1 MSERELPRLLVWLGS
16 LQARRPFLLLLVAF
30 LSLLPAAWATSHL
43 TLKPDLAELLPEN
56 KDSVITARRV
66 GKRLAGASTLT
77 ITAEVKDGQNHLA
90 LTRFVDALV
99 PKLTAL
105 GPDKV
110 GRVDYGTQDRD
121 RFFGENKILFAKMD
135 DLQKAHDDI
144 VERYD
149 YEVAKRS
156 GNLLDDTEIPEP
168 ITAASIR
175 KRLTG
180 KETPAEPDRG
190 PRSSGY
196 FISTDGTFI
205 AVLVRTPVSGK
216 ANVQAFRD
224 EVERAVGEADPLSF
238 DPSMRI
244 HYTGGVIT
252 STEEYEAIVND
263 LAHVGGWGL
272 LGVLAS
278 VFLFFLR
285 ARTLLVMGATILVG
299 LLWTFGLTRYT
310 IGYLNASTGF
320 LVSIIAG
327 NGINYGIMYM
337 ARYVEARRDEHLP
350 VEEAIAIA
358 HRDSWVPT
366 LASAATAMLAYGSL
380 IITDFRGFKHFGIIG
395 SYGMMLC
402 WLVTYVFMPAF
413 LAATERVLPSF
424 RTTDEQRSR
433 ARGYYG
439 IPFAKLAAA
448 LPRGLTVM
456 GAALLIVTSVAT
468 FRYFRGDPQ
477 EYDMTNI
484 RNDRKDKTA
493 AGLLSI
499 RVDEVAD
506 NIGQDGMAVMTDRL
520 DQVPLLVTELE
531 KRYDAAPADEKP
543 FERVVTVFSLL
554 PTEQE
559 KKLPL
564 VETMRDRL
572 GRAHQRGF
580 FAESEWQEIE
590 GNLPKGPLRVIGVD
604 DLPEPVARPFTEKDG
619 TRGRIVFIAPKAGRS
634 VWDAKY
640 LMLWADSFRET
651 KLPTGEVIHGS
662 GSSVIYADMI
672 RTIGEDSPKAIAV
685 SALGSI
691 LVILVA
697 FRGHRHSWGVFLP
710 WLLGVT
716 SLIAFLYVSD
726 IKLNFLNFVA
736 IPITIGIGAEYAHN
750 LMQRYRV
757 ESEAS
762 VYRVV
767 VETGGAVI
775 TCALTTTIGYLALM
789 LSINRG
795 IVTFGMA
802 AAAGELFCVL
812 AAVLFLP
819 ASLNWMA
826 KRKGITLEK
835 P

>member
-1 MSERELPRLLVWLGS
+1 MSERELPRFLVWLGS
-16 LQARRPFLLLLVAF
+16 LQARRPFLLLIVAA
-30 LSLLPAAWATSHL
+30 LSLLPAAWSTAQLS
-43 TLKPDLAELLPEN
+43 LKPDLAELLPEN

-77 ITAEVKDGQNHLA
+77 LTAEIDDGKNWKD

-99 PKLTAL
+99 PKLVAL
-105 GPDKV
+105 GPDRV

-121 RFFGENKILFAKMD
+121 RFFGDNKILFAKTED
-135 DLQKAHDDI
+135 IQKAHDDI

-156 GNLLDDTEIPEP
+156 GNLIDEDSIPEP
-168 ITAASIR
+168 ITAATIR

-180 KETPAEPDRG
+180 KSDPAPVDNG

-196 FISTDGTFI
+196 FISKDGTFVALLI
-205 AVLVRTPVSGK
+205 RTPVSGK
-216 ANVQAFRD
+216 ANVRAFRD
-224 EVERAVGEADPLSF
+224 AVEAAVAETKPEGF
-238 DPSMRI
+238 DKSIKVR
-244 HYTGGVIT
+244 YTGGIIT
-252 STEEYEAIVND
+252 STEEYDAIISD
-263 LAHVGGWGL
+263 LAHVGGWGI
-272 LGVLAS
+272 LGVLGS

-285 ARTLLVMGATILVG
+285 ARVLAVMGATILVG
-299 LLWTFGLTRYT
+299 LLWTFGLTHFT

-337 ARYVEARRDEHLP
+337 ARYVEARRDQHLP
-350 VEEAIAIA
+350 VEEAIAVA

-366 LASAATAMLAYGSL
+366 LASSATAMLAYGSL
-380 IITDFRGFKHFGIIG
+380 IVTDFRGFKHFGIIG
-395 SYGMMLC
+395 SYGMMIC
-402 WLVTYVFMPAF
+402 WGVTYVFMPAF

-424 RTTDEQRSR
+424 RTTDEKRSK

-439 IPFAKLAAA
+439 IPFAKLAETF
-448 LPRGLTVM
+448 PRGLTVI
-456 GAALLIVTSVAT
+456 GGLLLVVTLIGS
-468 FRYFRGDPQ
+468 FKYFKNDPQ
-477 EYDMTNI
+477 EYDMANI
-484 RNDRKDKTA
+484 RNERKDKTA
-493 AGLLSI
+493 AGLLSM

-506 NIGQDGMAVMTDRL
+506 NIGQDGMAVMTERL
-520 DQVPLLVTELE
+520 DQVEPLVAELE
-531 KRYDAAPADEKP
+531 KRLEAAPADLKP
-543 FERVVTVFSLL
+543 FEKVVTIFSLL
-554 PTEQE
+554 PKEQD

-564 VETMRDRL
+564 VETIRDRL
-572 GRAHQRGF
+572 LRAHQRGF
-580 FAESEWQEIE
+580 FAESEWKEIE
-590 GNLPKGPLRVIGVD
+590 SNLPKGELKNIGID

-619 TRGRIVFIAPKAGRS
+619 TRGRIVFIAPKSGRS

-651 KLPTGEVIHGS
+651 KLPNGDVIHGS

-697 FRGHRHSWGVFLP
+697 FRGHRHSWGVFIP
-710 WLLGVT
+710 WLLGVS
-716 SLIAFLYVSD
+716 SLIAFLYLRD

-750 LMQRYRV
+750 LVQRYRV
-757 ESEAS
+757 EDDAHI
-762 VYRVV
+762 YRVV

-775 TCALTTTIGYLALM
+775 TCAMTTTIGYLALM
-789 LSINRG
+789 LSINKG
-795 IVTFGMA
+795 IVTFGLA

-812 AAVLFLP
+812 AAVLVLP
-819 ASLNWMA
+819 AALIWMA
-826 KRKGITLEK
+826 KRKGIQQEH
-835 P
+835 

>member
-1 MSERELPRLLVWLGS
+1 MSERELPRFLAWLGR
-16 LQARRPFLLLLVAF
+16 LQAQRPFLLLLVAV
-30 LSLLPAAWATSHL
+30 LSLLPAAYATLQL

-66 GKRLAGASTLT
+66 GKRLSGASTLT
-77 ITAEVKDGQNHLA
+77 VTAEIDDGKNWEALPRFYEALA
-90 LTRFVDALV
+90 
-99 PKLTAL
+99 PKLMAL
-105 GPDKV
+105 GPDQV
-110 GRVDYGTQDRD
+110 GRVDFNTKARD
-121 RFFGENKILFAKMD
+121 QFFHDNKILFAKTED
-135 DLQKAHDDI
+135 IQKAHDEI

-149 YEVAKRS
+149 YEVAKQT
-156 GNLLDDTEIPEP
+156 GQLIDDTVPEP
-168 ITAASIR
+168 ITPASIR

-180 KETPAEPDRG
+180 KAEAPPPETG
-190 PRSSGY
+190 PRASGY
-196 FISTDGTFI
+196 YINEEGTFAAMLI
-205 AVLVRTPVSGK
+205 RTPVSGK
-216 ANVQAFRD
+216 ANVRALRD
-224 EVERAVGEADPLSF
+224 AVEKAVAETNPASF
-238 DPSMRI
+238 DGTMKIR
-244 HYTGGVIT
+244 YTGGIIT
-252 STEEYEAIVND
+252 SNEDYEAIVND

-272 LGVLAS
+272 LGVLGS

-285 ARTLLVMGATILVG
+285 FRVLAVMGATILIG
-299 LLWTFGLTRYT
+299 LLWTFGLTHYT

-337 ARYVEARRDEHLP
+337 ARYVEARRDEHRG
-350 VEEAIAIA
+350 VEDAILVA

-395 SYGMMLC
+395 SYGMMIC
-402 WLVTYVFMPAF
+402 WGVTYVFMPAL
-413 LAATERVLPSF
+413 LAATERALPSY
-424 RTTDEQRSR
+424 RTDEDKRSK

-439 IPFAKLAAA
+439 LPFAKLATTF
-448 LPRGLTVM
+448 PRGLSVVGLLLLLGTV
-456 GAALLIVTSVAT
+456 AASVA
-468 FRYFRGDPQ
+468 YFRGDPQ
-477 EYDMTNI
+477 EYDMANI
-484 RNDRKDKTA
+484 RNERKDKTA
-493 AGLLSI
+493 AGLLSM
-499 RVDEVAD
+499 RVDKVAD

-520 DQVPLLVTELE
+520 DQVKPLVAELE
-531 KRYDAAPADEKP
+531 KRYEAAPANLKP
-543 FERVVTVFSLL
+543 FERVVTIYSLL
-554 PTEQE
+554 PEDQA

-564 VETMRDRL
+564 VEEIRDRL
-572 GRAHQRGF
+572 IRAHQRGMF
-580 FAESEWQEIE
+580 SPEEWAELD
-590 GNLPKGPLRVIGVD
+590 GNLPKGPLKIIGID

-619 TRGRIVFIAPKAGRS
+619 TRGRIVFIAPKQGRS

-651 KLPTGEVIHGS
+651 KLPNGEVIHGS

-697 FRGHRHSWGVFLP
+697 FRGHRHSWAVFIP
-710 WLLGVT
+710 WLLGVS
-716 SLIAFLYVSD
+716 SLLAFLYLRD

-736 IPITIGIGAEYAHN
+736 VPITIGIGAEYAHN
-750 LMQRYRV
+750 LVQRYRV
-757 ESEAS
+757 EDEARIF
-762 VYRVV
+762 RVV

-775 TCALTTTIGYLALM
+775 TCAMTTTIGYLALM

-795 IVTFGMA
+795 IVTFGLA

-819 ASLNWMA
+819 ASLVWMA
-826 KRKGITLEK
+826 KRKGIEQEK
-835 P
+835 